1 MEQAKRSR
9 DSASALQALVGE
21 QEGPAYSTFPEVMT
35 HGPRDQRCFHGKPED
50 WRRNKVKRDF
60 GGKLKPVTGDR

>member
-1 MEQAKRSR
+1 MAKENRTAATPTPPKST
-9 DSASALQALVGE
+9 STAT
-21 QEGPAYSTFPEVMT
+21 PYSTFPEVTT

-50 WRRNKVKRDF
+50 WRRNKVTRDF